1 MRTRKFLFGITV
13 VIFAFGAAMPAQTP
27 TPSPK
32 PRECDVP
39 APKEIDRRPRILA
52 KPDPKFTKRE
62 REKYRYEEITLS
74 ATLCGS
80 GKVTDITVTSGL
92 TAGMDAAA
100 VDAARLI
107 QFTPA
112 EKDGQKVS
120 RHVILKYF
128 VR

>member
-1 MRTRKFLFGITV
+1 MSTGRLLIGIALFIFTV
-13 VIFAFGAAMPAQTP
+13 GPVVQAQTP
-27 TPSPK
+27 TPK

-39 APKEIDRRPRILA
+39 IPTHVDRNVKIHA
-52 KPDPKFTKRE
+52 KPDPEFTKRDRE
-62 REKYRYEEITLS
+62 RYRNQAITLR
-74 ATLCGS
+74 AIFCGS
-80 GKVTDITVTSGL
+80 GKVTDIVVSSGL

-120 RHVILKYF
+120 RLLIVKYF

>member
-1 MRTRKFLFGITV
+1 MRTGRLVIGIALFIFTV
-13 VIFAFGAAMPAQTP
+13 GAAVHAQTP
-27 TPSPK
+27 TPT

-39 APKEIDRRPRILA
+39 TSKEVDRNVKIHA
-52 KPDPKFTKRE
+52 KPDPEFPKRD
-62 REKYRYEEITLS
+62 REKYRNQAITLR
-74 ATLCGS
+74 AMFCGS
-80 GKVTDITVTSGL
+80 GKVTDIVVTRGL

-120 RHVILKYF
+120 RVLILKYF